1 MLLPRHER
9 YSYSLRA
16 DDGLTAQGAPG
27 MTRLTSLNPWL
38 AAIAVTLCVQ
48 FPAQAQ
54 ERFTLSIPGVSDNRL
69 FTSAAASDAPG
80 CGGKNQSPALSW
92 NAGPA
97 GTQSYAIVMHDP
109 DGQKGLGVDHWIHYG
124 IKPTTHQI
132 AAGVGAKSALE
143 GVGGTTSKGNTHYM
157 GPCPPVGDSAHHYII
172 QIYALDLAP
181 DALPAGL
188 TRAELMEKIKGHVL
202 RNSSAVRRYH
212 R

>member
-1 MLLPRHER
+1 
-9 YSYSLRA
+9 
-16 DDGLTAQGAPG
+16 

-38 AAIAVTLCVQ
+38 AALAVTLCVQ

-69 FTSAAASDAPG
+69 FTSAAASDAAG

-124 IKPTTHQI
+124 IKATTRQI
-132 AAGVGAKSALE
+132 PAGVGAKSAFE
-143 GVGGTTSKGNTHYM
+143 GVGGTNSKGYFVAASVGLFNGLSLTGRWLSANEIS
-157 GPCPPVGDSAHHYII
+157 GPPLSIDVLQVDLSA
-172 QIYALDLAP
+172 QF
-181 DALPAGL
+181 
-188 TRAELMEKIKGHVL
+188 
-202 RNSSAVRRYH
+202 
-212 R
+212 